1 MADFVASRLWVS
13 VIAALVW
20 VLASVTS
27 AGAVEEAGS
36 LDSTFG
42 ADGRVTTSFAGG
54 FAIASGVAIQADGKI
69 VAAGTVSRLL
79 SAIVLARY
87 ETDGSLDPT
96 FGGDGRARAA
106 FPGGMFVRAVAI
118 QADGRI
124 VVVGSSGSSVTRFAL
139 ARFTTDGSLD
149 PTFGEDGRVTT
160 TFRRRAEAYDVAIQ
174 ADGKIIA
181 VGTSGRRQKFALVR
195 YNADGSLDVGFGGD
209 GKVLTDVAVGDDSG
223 TSIVIQADGRIVAAG
238 TSGCDFAVARY
249 NDDGS
254 LDTTFGV
261 GGTVTSDLGLLC
273 QEALDVA
280 IQADGRIVV
289 AGFGECLSNRC
300 LFDFVLAR
308 YNPDGTLDTG
318 FANDGSAQAGFFRAV
333 ADSIAIQDDGAIV
346 AAGINESD
354 GEFALARFHPDGS
367 SDTSFGEDGSVTTRI
382 GKLSGARAVA
392 LQADGKIVAAGF
404 SQRRTVKFGLA
415 RYLAA

>member
-1 MADFVASRLWVS
+1 LSLWVS

-20 VLASVTS
+20 VLPYATS
-27 AGAVEEAGS
+27 AGAVEQAGS
-36 LDSTFG
+36 LDTTFG
-42 ADGRVTTSFAGG
+42 AVGNVTTSFGG
-54 FAIASGVAIQADGKI
+54 FAIASGVALQSDGKI
-69 VAAGTVSRLL
+69 VAAGTDSSRI

-96 FGGDGRARAA
+96 FGGDGRARAN
-106 FPGGMFVRAVAI
+106 FPGGMFVRAVGI

-124 VVVGSSGSSVTRFAL
+124 VVAGSSGSSVTRFAL

-149 PTFGEDGRVTT
+149 PTFGEDGRVAT

-181 VGTSGRRQKFALVR
+181 LGTSGRRQKFALVR
-195 YNADGSLDVGFGGD
+195 YNVDGSFDVGFGGD
-209 GKVLTDVAVGDDSG
+209 GKVLTDVADGDDTG
-223 TSIVIQADGRIVAAG
+223 NGIVIQADGRIVAAG

-249 NDDGS
+249 NTDGS
-254 LDTTFGV
+254 MDTTFGV
-261 GGTVTSDLGLLC
+261 GGKITSDLGLAC
-273 QEALDVA
+273 QSALDVA
-280 IQADGRIVV
+280 TQADGRIVV

-300 LFDFVLAR
+300 AFDFVLAR

-333 ADSIAIQDDGAIV
+333 AGAVAIQGDGRIV
-346 AAGINESD
+346 ATGVNESD
-354 GEFALARFHPDGS
+354 GEFALARFDPDGS
-367 SDTSFGEDGSVTTRI
+367 PDTSFGEEGTVTTRI
-382 GKLSGARAVA
+382 GRLSGALAVA

-404 SQRRTVKFGLA
+404 SERRRMNFALA